1 MIKKDLGQFFTIKK
15 FWLKDHIKRFIYSFN
30 ATTVVDPFAGNGDLL
45 NVAKELGFNNL
56 IGFDI
61 DSKLGWEL
69 NDSLISIPKI
79 NGAIVITNPPYL
91 AKNSAKR
98 NNSFS
103 YKYFENNNYEDLYQL
118 AIEKVLEQYDGAV
131 FIIPETFIRSNLF
144 TQYIE
149 HITILEEN
157 LFEDTEC
164 PICVVCFRKNKT
176 LFGDSIFDIY
186 KNSSFICD
194 SSEIKYRLLKYKSTK
209 QYKIKFNIETGDLG
223 LRAVDG
229 IDPDD
234 RIRFCLPSELNYE
247 KEIKE
252 SSRAITLIEIDF
264 NVDKQFINL
273 LNYFLEDYRARTHDI
288 FLAPFK
294 NNNKAGKRRRRL
306 DYKLARDLINKTLEI
321 MEKDYEC

>member
-1 MIKKDLGQFFTIKK
+1 MKKDLGQFFTVNKSWVK
-15 FWLKDHIKRFIYSFN
+15 PHIKRFIYSFN
-30 ATTVVDPFAGNGDLL
+30 KHTVVDPFAGNGDLL
-45 NVAKELGFNNL
+45 NLAEELGFKKL

-61 DSKLGWEL
+61 DPSLGWEI

-79 NGAIVITNPPYL
+79 DNAIVITNPPYL

-98 NNSFS
+98 INSKS
-103 YKYFENNNYEDLYQL
+103 YKYFEDNNYEDLYQL
-118 AIEKVLEQYDGAV
+118 AIEKVLKQYEGAV
-131 FIIPETFIRSNLF
+131 FIIPETFIRTNLF
-144 TQYIE
+144 AQYIE

-164 PICVVCFRKNKT
+164 PICIACFRKNKT
-176 LFGDSIFDIY
+176 FFDDLIYDIY
-186 KNSSFICD
+186 KNESFICD
-194 SSEIKYRLLKYKSTK
+194 SSEIKYRLLRYKPKKT
-209 QYKIKFNIETGDLG
+209 YNVKFNMQDGNLG
-223 LRAVDG
+223 LRAIDGVD
-229 IDPDD
+229 PKN
-234 RIRFCLPSELNYE
+234 RIKFCLPHELDYKE
-247 KEIKE
+247 EIKE

-264 NVDKQFINL
+264 NVNKQFINL

-306 DYKLARDLINKTLEI
+306 DYKLARDLINKTLET